1 MKRNHIHFAPGE
13 PGDGQVISG
22 KIFHCCYFL
31 AFFCWLLF
39 ETICFLLHICDPEW
53 KDFVFLQ
60 LISKTLEKEL
70 FTKCDRMITVHCVKL
85 ITNCDRM
92 ITVHCVKLCVLGMRS
107 DCEVLIHVDMEKALA
122 GQSQLS
128 G

>member
-85 ITNCDRM
+85 
-92 ITVHCVKLCVLGMRS
+92 CVLGMRS